1 MGLLFESKSEKARR
15 ERQEFW
21 HDVARGHEEA
31 KLSAD
36 RQRMWDERRE
46 RKKQENHDALTD
58 DLNELKDEFG
68 NVKGMDKP
76 QDKLEAI
83 LSIYAKAGTLIKQ
96 ANRVGDHTI
105 PDLVKT
111 FQSKLED
118 TIAFLSK
125 PKNREDQLACLQL
138 LTSTSIKTKKLNK
151 WKKELAQQ
159 VRTQYSDDSELLM
172 YCDKVLGK
180 VIPADSTLGTKLKI
194 LLGNLIR
201 K

>member
-15 ERQEFW
+15 ERREFW
-21 HDVARGHEEA
+21 HDVAREHEEA

-46 RKKQENHDALTD
+46 RERQENHDALTN

-76 QDKLEAI
+76 QDKLEAM
-83 LSIYAKAGTLIKQ
+83 LSIYTKAGTLIKQ
-96 ANRVGDHTI
+96 ANRVGDYTI

-138 LTSTSIKTKKLNK
+138 LTSTPIKIKKLNK

-180 VIPADSTLGTKLKI
+180 VIPADSTLGTKLMI